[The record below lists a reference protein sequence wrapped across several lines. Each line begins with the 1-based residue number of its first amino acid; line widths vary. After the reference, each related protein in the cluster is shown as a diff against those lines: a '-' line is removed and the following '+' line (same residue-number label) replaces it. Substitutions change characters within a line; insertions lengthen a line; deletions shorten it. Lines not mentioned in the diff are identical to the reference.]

1 MQSGRFKN
9 TMQRRRFLSSS
20 IAASTALAASGGELL
35 QAQANR
41 GREYYELRCYKMQ
54 SGGQTKAADKYFAE
68 ALIPALN
75 RQGLK
80 TIGAFNLYLG
90 PETPSLYLLIPSE
103 SLETLV
109 NSEPRLA
116 HDEEYLKAAEP
127 FDAAPAKEPPFSR
140 VESSLMIA
148 FEGYPKLTVTP
159 ATAKNSA
166 RVFQMRTYESPSL
179 RDHRRK
185 VEMFNSGEFDIF
197 EKAGFWNV
205 FFGDTLI
212 GSRMPNLTY
221 MLSFP
226 DLSELD
232 AKWKNF
238 TSHPDW
244 KKLSS
249 EERFTFESI
258 VSNIT
263 NYILHP
269 TAYSQI

>member
-1 MQSGRFKN
+1 
-9 TMQRRRFLSSS
+9 MQRRSFLSSS
-20 IAASTALAASGGELL
+20 IAASSALAVSGASALAA
-35 QAQANR
+35 QANPA
-41 GREYYELRCYKMQ
+41 REYYELRCYKMLAGEQ
-54 SGGQTKAADKYFAE
+54 PKLAHKYFAE

-75 RQGLK
+75 RQGMK
-80 TIGAFNLYLG
+80 TIGAFDLYLG
-90 PETPSLYLLIPSE
+90 PETPSLYLLIPAQ

-109 NSEPRLA
+109 HSELQLA
-116 HDEEYLKAAEP
+116 HDDEYMKAAEP
-127 FDAAPAKEPPFSR
+127 FDAAPAKQPAFAR
-140 VESSLMIA
+140 IESSLMIA
-148 FEGYPKLTVTP
+148 FEGYPKLTVP
-159 ATAKNSA
+159 PVTAKNGA

-205 FFGDTLI
+205 FFGDTLV
-212 GSRMPNLTY
+212 GARQPNLTY

-249 EERFTFESI
+249 EQRFSFESI

-263 NYILHP
+263 NYILRP
-269 TAYSQI
+269 TVYSQI